1 MFDWNDLRHFLAVAR
16 TGSMNA
22 AARSLGVN
30 SSTVQRRVAALEKAI
45 GRTLVE
51 RRPDGYALTAQGQVL
66 LVEAAQVE
74 AAIDALY
81 RRLAT
86 LSGSAQGRVR
96 LTSLVTIGQR
106 IIRSGLLDRFHA
118 LHPELSWRC

>member
-30 SSTVQRRVAALEKAI
+30 SSTVQRRVVALEKAI

-74 AAIDALY
+74 AAVDALC

-86 LSGSAQGRVR
+86 LNGSAQGHVT
-96 LTSLVTIGQR
+96 LTS
-106 IIRSGLLDRFHA
+106 
-118 LHPELSWRC
+118 

>member
-45 GRTLVE
+45 GRPWSS
-51 RRPDGYALTAQGQVL
+51 PDPTVGRAAQGQVL

-86 LSGSAQGRVR
+86 LNGSAPGRVR
-96 LTSLVTIGQR
+96 LSKSGHHWPAHYQIGP
-106 IIRSGLLDRFHA
+106 A
-118 LHPELSWRC
+118 